1 LVSPIGVLLVTFS
14 KQVQMKNLNIIP
26 KRKKSSYL
34 LRTTIPKDLVDTFG
48 GRTRFHI
55 SLKNVSNKERLLV
68 SIYLKSLTKE
78 LFQDI
83 RMGMKSLGVD
93 DIREILKVE
102 VRKSI
107 LHSHQVHLGT
117 NKYDPEKVEDSLK
130 SVSSREEKMKQKLK
144 DDLKS
149 YEGMLDEKLE
159 KILLSLD
166 IEYDNKSVNY
176 RQLRRYFIDLYLL
189 RFDFIRSLINET
201 GRTDDDFRIEVE
213 EKLKVHL
220 FPEFSEQTI
229 SRDPIEPIP
238 IQQQEPLTSHQKT
251 PLSVGIENYIDE
263 KGSIRIRS
271 INEVKHSLNHLI
283 EEWGDIPI
291 GSVTR
296 EMTTKFKGHIRKI
309 PRNRKKNPKYRDKD
323 FHELVEMN
331 LKDTISTTTVN
342 KHLGYCSSF
351 YDWSINHGYSDI
363 NPFKGMKL
371 KKEVRTRDERDRFSE
386 LELKKIF
393 GKENYIHFTDIEK
406 GRYELYWTPLIGV
419 FSGLRLGEITSLY
432 LDNIKEI
439 SGNHREKRWCF
450 DILEEPEREDKHLK
464 TLSSRRIVP
473 IHDILLNL
481 GLIEFIELLK
491 KKDPS
496 RERLFQELKISEGSY
511 NKNVSTFFNN
521 RYLPNLGLKTNKKN
535 FHSFRHTVSDH
546 LKQKGIEPHF
556 INELLGHSSGNI
568 DLDRYGK
575 GYNPDIIYNKCV
587 KKISYQTSQKRWID
601 FKSLK
606 VDWNKIIG

>member
-1 LVSPIGVLLVTFS
+1 
-14 KQVQMKNLNIIP
+14 MKNRNIIP

-263 KGSIRIRS
+263 KGSITIRS
-271 INEVKHSLNHLI
+271 VKEVKHSLNHLI

-291 GSVTR
+291 GSITR
-296 EMTTKFKGHIRKI
+296 EMTTNFKGHIRKI
-309 PRNRKKNPKYRDKD
+309 PRNRKKNPEYRDKD
-323 FHELVEMN
+323 FHELVGMN
-331 LKDTISTTTVN
+331 VKDTISTTTVN

-351 YDWSINHGYSDI
+351 FDWSINHGYSDI

-371 KKEVRTRDERDRFSE
+371 KRTVRPRDERDRFNESD
-386 LELKKIF
+386 LKKIF
-393 GKENYIHFTDIEK
+393 GKGNYIHFTEIEK

-432 LDNIKEI
+432 LDNIREI
-439 SGNHREKRWCF
+439 GGNHRNKRWCF
-450 DILEEPEREDKHLK
+450 DIVEEPDRPDKHLK
-464 TLSSRRIVP
+464 TKSSRRIVP
-473 IHDILLNL
+473 IHDTLLNL
-481 GLIEFIELLK
+481 GLIEFIELLRE
-491 KKDPS
+491 KDPM

-511 NKNVSTFFNN
+511 IKNVSTFFNK
-521 RYLPNLGLKTNKKN
+521 RYLPSLGIKTDKKN

-606 VDWNKIIG
+606 VDWKRIIG

>member
-1 LVSPIGVLLVTFS
+1 
-14 KQVQMKNLNIIP
+14 MKNLNIIP

-107 LHSHQVHLGT
+107 LHSHQVNLGT

-130 SVSSREEKMKQKLK
+130 SVSSKEEKMKQKLK

-371 KKEVRTRDERDRFSE
+371 KKEVRTRDERDRFTE
-386 LELKKIF
+386 LELKKIL
-393 GKENYIHFTDIEK
+393 NY
-406 GRYELYWTPLIGV
+406 
-419 FSGLRLGEITSLY
+419 
-432 LDNIKEI
+432 
-439 SGNHREKRWCF
+439 
-450 DILEEPEREDKHLK
+450 
-464 TLSSRRIVP
+464 
-473 IHDILLNL
+473 LNL
-481 GLIEFIELLK
+481 LSNKYIAINLIFII
-491 KKDPS
+491 
-496 RERLFQELKISEGSY
+496 FY
-511 NKNVSTFFNN
+511 
-521 RYLPNLGLKTNKKN
+521 
-535 FHSFRHTVSDH
+535 
-546 LKQKGIEPHF
+546 
-556 INELLGHSSGNI
+556 
-568 DLDRYGK
+568 
-575 GYNPDIIYNKCV
+575 
-587 KKISYQTSQKRWID
+587 
-601 FKSLK
+601 
-606 VDWNKIIG
+606 

>member
-1 LVSPIGVLLVTFS
+1 
-14 KQVQMKNLNIIP
+14 MKNRNIIP

-83 RMGMKSLGVD
+83 RMGMKSLSVD

-107 LHSHQVHLGT
+107 LHSHQVNLGT

-263 KGSIRIRS
+263 KGSITIRS
-271 INEVKHSLNHLI
+271 VKEVKHSLNHLI

-291 GSVTR
+291 GSITR
-296 EMTTKFKGHIRKI
+296 EMTTNFKGHIRKI
-309 PRNRKKNPKYRDKD
+309 PRNRKKNPEYRDKD
-323 FHELVEMN
+323 FHELVGMN
-331 LKDTISTTTVN
+331 VKDTISTTTVN

-351 YDWSINHGYSDI
+351 FDWSINHGYSDI

-371 KKEVRTRDERDRFSE
+371 KRTVRPRDERDRFNESD
-386 LELKKIF
+386 LKKIF
-393 GKENYIHFTDIEK
+393 GKGNYIHFTEIEK

-432 LDNIKEI
+432 LDNIREI
-439 SGNHREKRWCF
+439 GGNHRNKRWCF
-450 DILEEPEREDKHLK
+450 DIVEEPDRPDKHLK
-464 TLSSRRIVP
+464 TKSSRRIVP
-473 IHDILLNL
+473 IHDTLLNL
-481 GLIEFIELLK
+481 GLIEFIELLR
-491 KKDPS
+491 KKDPM

-511 NKNVSTFFNN
+511 IKNVSTFFNK
-521 RYLPNLGLKTNKKN
+521 RYLPSLGIKTDKKN

-606 VDWNKIIG
+606 MDWKKIIG

>member
-1 LVSPIGVLLVTFS
+1 
-14 KQVQMKNLNIIP
+14 MKNRNIIP

-107 LHSHQVHLGT
+107 LHSHQVNLGT

-130 SVSSREEKMKQKLK
+130 SVSSKEEKMKQKLK

-263 KGSIRIRS
+263 KGSITIRS
-271 INEVKHSLNHLI
+271 VKEVKHSLNHLI

-291 GSVTR
+291 GSITR
-296 EMTTKFKGHIRKI
+296 EMTTNFKGHIRKI
-309 PRNRKKNPKYRDKD
+309 PRNRKKNPEYRDKD
-323 FHELVEMN
+323 FHELVGMN
-331 LKDTISTTTVN
+331 VKDTISTTTVN

-351 YDWSINHGYSDI
+351 FDWSINHGYSDI

-371 KKEVRTRDERDRFSE
+371 KRTVRPRDERDRFNESD
-386 LELKKIF
+386 LKKIF
-393 GKENYIHFTDIEK
+393 GKGNYIHFTEIEK

-432 LDNIKEI
+432 LDNIREI
-439 SGNHREKRWCF
+439 GGNHRNKRWCF
-450 DILEEPEREDKHLK
+450 DIVEEPDRPDKHLK
-464 TLSSRRIVP
+464 TKSSRRIVP
-473 IHDILLNL
+473 IHDTFLNL

-496 RERLFQELKISEGSY
+496 RERLFQELKLSEGNY
-511 NKNVSTFFNN
+511 NKNVSTFFNK
-521 RYLPNLGLKTNKKN
+521 RYLPSLGLKTDKKN

-556 INELLGHSSGNI
+556 VNELLGHSSGNI
-568 DLDRYGK
+568 DMDRYGK
-575 GYNPDIIYNKCV
+575 GYNPDILYNKCV
-587 KKISYQTSQKRWID
+587 KKIFYETSHKRGID

-606 VDWNKIIG
+606 MDWKKIIG

>member
-1 LVSPIGVLLVTFS
+1 
-14 KQVQMKNLNIIP
+14 MKNLNIIP

-130 SVSSREEKMKQKLK
+130 SVSSKEEKMKQKLK

-159 KILLSLD
+159 KILNSLD

-271 INEVKHSLNHLI
+271 VKEVKHSLNHLI

-291 GSVTR
+291 GSITR
-296 EMTTKFKGHIRKI
+296 EMTTNFKGHIRKI

-323 FHELVEMN
+323 FHELIKMDI
-331 LKDTISTTTVN
+331 KDPISTTTVN
-342 KHLGYCSSF
+342 KHLGWCSSF
-351 YDWSINHGYSDI
+351 FDWSINHGYSDI

-371 KKEVRTRDERDRFSE
+371 KRTVIPRDERDRFSE
-386 LELKKIF
+386 SDLKKIF
-393 GKENYIHFTDIEK
+393 GKENYIHFTNIEK
-406 GRYELYWTPLIGV
+406 ERYELYWVPLIGV

-556 INELLGHSSGNI
+556 VNELLGHSSGNI

-575 GYNPDIIYNKCV
+575 GYNPSILYNKCV
-587 KKISYQTSQKRWID
+587 KKISYQTSEKRWID

-606 VDWNKIIG
+606 MDWEKIIG

>member
-1 LVSPIGVLLVTFS
+1 
-14 KQVQMKNLNIIP
+14 MKNSYSP
-26 KRKKSSYL
+26 SSKSNRSYL
-34 LRTTIPKDLVDTFG
+34 LRTNIPIDLKETFG
-48 GRTRFHI
+48 GKTRFHI
-55 SLKNVSNKERLLV
+55 SLKDVRNKERHLV
-68 SIYLKSLTKE
+68 SIFLKSLTTQ
-78 LFQDI
+78 LFNEI
-83 RMGMKSLGVD
+83 RMGKTLSLD
-93 DIREILKVE
+93 DIKEILKVE

-107 LHSHQVHLGT
+107 LHSHHVHLGT
-117 NKYDPEKVEDSLK
+117 NPFNPEEREESLE
-130 SVSSREEKMKQKLK
+130 SVSLREVKFKHEIYEDLLGYEK
-144 DDLKS
+144 
-149 YEGMLDEKLE
+149 
-159 KILLSLD
+159 SLD
-166 IEYDNKSVNY
+166 IKMEGILQSLGIEYNTNSVNY
-176 RQLRRYFIDLYLL
+176 KQLRRSFVKLYLL
-189 RFDFIRSLINET
+189 RYDWIKDLIKET
-201 GRTDDDFRIEVE
+201 GRTDDDFRREVE
-213 EKLKVHL
+213 EKLKISL

-263 KGSIRIRS
+263 KGSITIRS
-271 INEVKHSLNHLI
+271 VKEVKHSLNHLI

-291 GSVTR
+291 GSITR
-296 EMTTKFKGHIRKI
+296 EMTTNFKGHIRKI
-309 PRNRKKNPKYRDKD
+309 PRNRKKNPEYRDKD
-323 FHELVEMN
+323 FHELVGMN
-331 LKDTISTTTVN
+331 VKDTISTTTVN

-351 YDWSINHGYSDI
+351 FDWSINHGYSDI

-371 KKEVRTRDERDRFSE
+371 KRTVRPRDERDRFNESD
-386 LELKKIF
+386 LKKIF
-393 GKENYIHFTDIEK
+393 GKGNYIHFTEIEK

-432 LDNIKEI
+432 LDNIREI
-439 SGNHREKRWCF
+439 GGNHRNKKWCF
-450 DILEEPEREDKHLK
+450 DIVEEPDRPDKHLK
-464 TLSSRRIVP
+464 TKSSRRIVP
-473 IHDILLNL
+473 IHDTLLNL
-481 GLIEFIELLK
+481 GLIEFIELLR
-491 KKDPS
+491 KKDPM

-511 NKNVSTFFNN
+511 IKNVSTFFNK
-521 RYLPNLGLKTNKKN
+521 RYLPSLGIKTDKKN

-606 VDWNKIIG
+606 VDWKRIIG

>member
-1 LVSPIGVLLVTFS
+1 MKHPHLSPRKSGKKTYFHFRVR
-14 KQVQMKNLNIIP
+14 IP
-26 KRKKSSYL
+26 L
-34 LRTTIPKDLVDTFG
+34 DLISTFG
-48 GRTRFHI
+48 GRKEFQI
-55 SLKNVSNKERLLV
+55 SLKDVRNGETLMVSVLLQT
-68 SIYLKSLTKE
+68 LTE
-78 LFQDI
+78 QLFSDI
-83 RMGMKSLGVD
+83 RSGMKKLTLE

-107 LHSHQVHLGT
+107 KHSHRVHLGT
-117 NKYDPEKVEDSLK
+117 NKYDPEKVESSLNF
-130 SVSSREEKMKQKLK
+130 VSSREEKMKQKLK
-144 DDLKS
+144 DDLKT

-166 IEYDNKSVNY
+166 IEYDNNSINY
-176 RQLRRYFIDLYLL
+176 QRLRRHFIDLYLL
-189 RFDFIRSLINET
+189 RFEFIRNLINET
-201 GRTDDDFRIEVE
+201 GRTDDDFRLEVE
-213 EKLKVHL
+213 EKLKVEL
-220 FPEFSEQTI
+220 FPELKLHLTPVIENYAPEPTQPYQVEQ
-229 SRDPIEPIP
+229 
-238 IQQQEPLTSHQKT
+238 PLTSHQST
-251 PLSVGIENYIDE
+251 PLSVGIENYVDE
-263 KGSIRIRS
+263 KGKIRDRS
-271 INEVKHSLNHLI
+271 IDEVKHSLSHMI

-291 GSVTR
+291 GSITR

-309 PRNRKKNPKYRDKD
+309 PRNRKKNPQYRDME
-323 FHELVEMN
+323 FHELVNMDI
-331 LKDTISTTTVN
+331 KDSISTTTLN

-351 YDWSINHGYSDI
+351 YEWSVTHGYSTI
-363 NPFKGMKL
+363 NPFKGMRL
-371 KKEVRTRDERDRFSE
+371 KRTVRPRDERDRFSE

-450 DILEEPEREDKHLK
+450 DIVEEPEREDKHLK
-464 TLSSRRIVP
+464 TKSSRRIVP
-473 IHDILLNL
+473 IHNTLLDL
-481 GLIEFIELLK
+481 GFVEFIELLK
-491 KKDPS
+491 KKDPT

-556 INELLGHSSGNI
+556 VNELLGHSTGNI
-568 DLDRYGK
+568 DLERYGK
-575 GYNPDIIYNKCV
+575 GYNPSILYNKCV
-587 KKISYQTSQKRWID
+587 KKISYQTSEKRWID

-606 VDWNKIIG
+606 MDWEKIIG